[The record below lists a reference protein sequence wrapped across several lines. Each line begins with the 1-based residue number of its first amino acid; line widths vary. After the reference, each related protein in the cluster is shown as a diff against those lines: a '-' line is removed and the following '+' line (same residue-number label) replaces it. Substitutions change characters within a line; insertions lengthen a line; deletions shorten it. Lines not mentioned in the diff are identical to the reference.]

1 MCRWM
6 EKSPYPACA
15 LTLTTATNRQ
25 TKGAEKETLSA
36 VSEKTGIVIRSSEKK
51 QGLGRTSDRSLDR
64 LSRGAE
70 KSLQWGDFL
79 SGFVGARDA
88 GIASPD
94 GNRTI
99 SFWAAGPM
107 RCAAGGVGTIE
118 QAPVTSNLRL
128 HQHRISSS
136 AP

>member
-1 MCRWM
+1 MK
-6 EKSPYPACA
+6 KSPYPACA

-25 TKGAEKETLSA
+25 TKGAERETLSA

-51 QGLGRTSDRSLDR
+51 QGLGRTSDRSLDL

-94 GNRTI
+94 GNRAI
-99 SFWAAGPM
+99 CFWAAPM

>member
-15 LTLTTATNRQ
+15 LTLTTATNRHN
-25 TKGAEKETLSA
+25 KGAERETLSA
-36 VSEKTGIVIRSSEKK
+36 VSENTGIVIRSSEKK
-51 QGLGRTSDRSLDR
+51 QGLEGHPIGRLTDCLVVPRNLFSGVTFCR
-64 LSRGAE
+64 
-70 KSLQWGDFL
+70 
-79 SGFVGARDA
+79 GFVGARDA
-88 GIASPD
+88 DIASPD